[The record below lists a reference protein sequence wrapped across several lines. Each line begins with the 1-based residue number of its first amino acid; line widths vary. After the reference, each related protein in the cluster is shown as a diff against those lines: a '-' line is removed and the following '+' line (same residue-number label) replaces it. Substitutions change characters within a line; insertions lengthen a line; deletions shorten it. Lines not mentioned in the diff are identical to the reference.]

1 METRDHHTRTTTSS
15 SALHGRLT
23 AYSTLAVAGAVA
35 VAAAPN
41 TTQAEIAYSGPLNL
55 SVTVSVSGVYINLA
69 TFATYAT
76 LSAAQAADATAPILN
91 LWGTSNTYS
100 YLYPSTSTVDRF
112 VSTGANP
119 LELAAGVPVNG
130 SSTFGTTRAPGA
142 LTANLWTAG
151 TTGYLGFRMLNGAT
165 TEYGWVQIQAQ
176 APPTTANPIK
186 VFGLAYE
193 NTGGSILTGQT
204 SAVPEPGTVAF
215 LAAGALG
222 AGTMAW
228 RRRKAA

>member
-1 METRDHHTRTTTSS
+1 METRDHHAPATPSS
-15 SALHGRLT
+15 SVLHGRLT
-23 AYSTLAVAGAVA
+23 AYSTLAVAGACA

-41 TTQAEIAYSGPLNL
+41 SAQADIAYSGALNL
-55 SVTVSVSGVYINLA
+55 SVAVSVSGVYINLA
-69 TFATYAT
+69 NFTTYASLT
-76 LSAAQAADATAPILN
+76 AAQAADATAPILN

-100 YLYPSTSTVDRF
+100 YFYPTTSTVNRF

-119 LELAAGVPVNG
+119 LELAAGVAVNG
-130 SSTFGTTRAPGA
+130 TSTYGTTRAPGA
-142 LTANLWTAG
+142 LTTGLWTAG
-151 TTGYLGFRMLNGAT
+151 TTGYLGFRMLNGTT

-176 APPTTANPIK
+176 APPTAAAPIK
-186 VFGLAYE
+186 VFGIAYE

-215 LAAGALG
+215 LAAGAV
-222 AGTMAW
+222 GTGMMVW